1 MKYDRYAPRSVRA
14 SLHSHA
20 LLDMHPSAAASD
32 LVSFGG
38 SNDGELDDN
47 LSLAAS
53 DVEDL
58 SGSYHDL
65 APCILR
71 SPAHP
76 AHAWTPI
83 FSASC
88 LMMWRSWV
96 WNGFP
101 KRKLITYSSRIRA
114 SSSSALT
121 SVNGM
126 EEKGYDSPSPLDES
140 VAAHLCMLTVI
151 GWKAKAAKPIQ
162 TGRSWTSLFIG
173 WTSGLGAS
181 LHSGPASVPGETPP
195 LFGWV

>member
-14 SLHSHA
+14 PLRSHA
-20 LLDMHPSAAASD
+20 LLDSHPSAAASD

-38 SNDGELDDN
+38 SNDGELDDS

-53 DVEDL
+53 DAEDL

-76 AHAWTPI
+76 AHAWMPI
-83 FSASC
+83 FSTSC

-101 KRKLITYSSRIRA
+101 KRKPITYSSRIRA

-121 SVNGM
+121 LVNGM

-140 VAAHLCMLTVI
+140 VAAHLYLLTAI
-151 GWKAKAAKPIQ
+151 GWKAKAAKLIQ
-162 TGRSWTSLFIG
+162 TRFKVQGFFICHIINYTG
-173 WTSGLGAS
+173 YN
-181 LHSGPASVPGETPP
+181 
-195 LFGWV
+195 